1 MVNLT
6 VFFHITIDGEPL
18 GCITFMLFADN
29 FHALSTREKGL
40 GFKGPCFHRIILG
53 FMCQGGDYTHHNS
66 NGCKSI
72 YRDKF
77 GDDNIIVKYMHPG
90 ILSMAIAGQNINS
103 GQAPVCPDG
112 ERAVFGMMKEGM
124 NIVEAMEG
132 FGSRNGKISKTT
144 IADCGQL

>member
-103 GQAPVCPDG
+103 GQAPVAHTCNPSYSG
-112 ERAVFGMMKEGM
+112 G
-124 NIVEAMEG
+124 
-132 FGSRNGKISKTT
+132 
-144 IADCGQL
+144 